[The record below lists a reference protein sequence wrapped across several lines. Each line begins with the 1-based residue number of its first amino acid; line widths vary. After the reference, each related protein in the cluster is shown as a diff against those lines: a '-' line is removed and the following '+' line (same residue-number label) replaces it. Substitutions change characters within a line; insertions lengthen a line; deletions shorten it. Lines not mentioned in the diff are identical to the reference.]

1 MSHDASVNVQD
12 QTGATPLHLAAW
24 AGHVGVVETLLHHGP
39 SVPYVNHQVSLY
51 QLKLFTL

>member
-1 MSHDASVNVQD
+1 MLMSHDASVNVQD

-51 QLKLFTL
+51 